1 MGPDLENP
9 DRSDTPGLDTPG
21 DLDSLAPLALTFDDV
36 LLLPQDTDVV
46 PSEVD
51 TTSRLT
57 REISVAVPLV
67 SAAMDTVTEARMAIA
82 MARQGGIGVLHRN
95 LSIEDQAHQ
104 VDLVKRSEAG
114 MVTDPVTITPDA
126 TIAEL
131 DRLCG
136 LYRVSGLPVVDEQ
149 RILLGIITN
158 RDLLFVP
165 AAEFETRTVRELMT
179 PMPLVTAP
187 VGISSGDA
195 AALLAK
201 HKIEKLPLVDGAGR
215 LAGLITVKDF
225 VKTEQYPHAT
235 KDGESRLRVAAA
247 VGFFGDA
254 WERATALVEAGVDVL
269 VPDTANGQARLMLD
283 MVRRLKS
290 DPATR
295 HVQVL
300 GGNVATRAGAQAL
313 VDAGVDGVKA
323 GIGPGC
329 FGAGTRILM
338 ADATYRNIEDV
349 RAGDR
354 VINKDGRPVTVVKAW
369 CTGVRT
375 VLSLRHTQ
383 AGRPTLVTPD
393 HRFWVG
399 DLATMS
405 PSTVAGKGYA
415 KALMSDTRLGKE
427 KVGWREIGEVDRAV
441 ALTPRFIDFE
451 LPEHIAIDLS
461 QFAIR
466 PSRLAGY
473 HTDIKDSYDLGFLF
487 GTFLG
492 DGHAFLNIVRN
503 SQVGNVSW
511 SFGPAEEDLARR
523 LAEVVHRVTGKEPSV
538 TKVRNCWIVR
548 LYSLQWA
555 RLLAEFGKRADK
567 HLPVEYLCRNPEY
580 LEGLRDGLLVS
591 DGHVEPGG
599 RECFRN
605 TSPRLVEL
613 WGVLTLLVRG
623 SFPSVAMAPGSA
635 GGLVADEESCRESYR
650 SRLDTSH
657 RKRHLGDLQCVKILA
672 REAVAVAIPVYD
684 LEVDCDTH
692 SFIADN
698 VAVHNSICTTR
709 VVAGVGVP
717 QITAIHEVAKA
728 CRPAGVPIVGD
739 GGLQYSGDIAKAI
752 VAGADAVMLGSL
764 LAGCDESPGD
774 LVFVN
779 GKQYKAYRGM
789 GSLGAMASRGRV
801 SYSKD
806 RYFQADVGTDDKIV
820 PEGIEGQVPYRG
832 PLSAVAHQLVGGLHQ
847 SMFYVGA
854 HTIPDLQRRGRFVR
868 ITSAGLKESHP
879 HDIQMTVEAP
889 NYQGS

>member
-1 MGPDLENP
+1 VASADDLDLEL
-9 DRSDTPGLDTPG
+9 DR
-21 DLDSLAPLALTFDDV
+21 LAPLALTFDDV
-36 LLLPQDTDVV
+36 LLLPQETDVV

-57 REISVAVPLV
+57 RDIDVAVPLL
-67 SAAMDTVTEARMAIA
+67 SAAMDTVTEARMAVA

-114 MVTDPVTITPDA
+114 MVSDPVTVGPDV
-126 TIAEL
+126 TIGEL

-136 LYRVSGLPVVDEQ
+136 LYRVSGLPVVDDE
-149 RILLGIITN
+149 RRLLGIITN

-165 AAEFETRTVRELMT
+165 PADFETRTVRELMT

-187 VGISSGDA
+187 VGIASADA

-225 VKTEQYPHAT
+225 VKTEQYPNAT

-247 VGFFGDA
+247 IGFFGDA

-313 VDAGVDGVKA
+313 VDAGVDAVKA
-323 GIGPGC
+323 GVGPGC
-329 FGAGTRILM
+329 LAAGTRILM
-338 ADATYRNIEDV
+338 ADASYKNIEEV
-349 RAGDR
+349 VAGDR
-354 VINKDGRPVTVVKAW
+354 VVNWLGQPVTVLKSW
-369 CTGVRT
+369 CTGVRD
-375 VLSLRHTQ
+375 VLSLRHTLS
-383 AGRPTLVTPD
+383 GKPTVVTPD
-393 HRFWVG
+393 HRYWLG
-399 DLATMS
+399 DLSTTA
-405 PSTVAGKGYA
+405 PATVASRGYA
-415 KALMSDTRLGKE
+415 GVLMADQRDGKE
-427 KVGWREIGEVDRAV
+427 KIGWHEIGELERAV
-441 ALTPRFIDFE
+441 ALTPRFVDFE
-451 LPEHIAIDLS
+451 LPEHFAIDLS
-461 QFAIR
+461 EFALR
-466 PSRLAGY
+466 KSRLAGY
-473 HTDIKDSYDLGFLF
+473 HLDIKDSRDLGFLF

-492 DGHAFLNIVRN
+492 DGHAFLNRVRN
-503 SQVGNVSW
+503 SEIGNVAW
-511 SFGPAEEDLARR
+511 AFGPGEEDLARR
-523 LAEVVHRVTGKEPSV
+523 LADVVERVTGKAPVVKQERS
-538 TKVRNCWIVR
+538 CWVVR
-548 LYSLQWA
+548 LYSLFWA
-555 RLLAEFGKRADK
+555 RLLGEFGKRNDK
-567 HLPVEYLCRNPEY
+567 HLPTKYLCRSQEY
-580 LEGLRDGLLVS
+580 LEGLREGLLVS
-591 DGHVEPGG
+591 DGHVGADG
-599 RECFRN
+599 RESFRN

-613 WGVLTLLVRG
+613 FGVLTLLVRG
-623 SFPSVAMAPGSA
+623 SFPSVRLEPGSP
-635 GGLVADEESCRESYR
+635 GGLDADPAACHDSYR
-650 SRLDTSH
+650 ARLDSTH
-657 RKRHLGDLQCVKILA
+657 AKRHLGDLQCVKILA
-672 REAVAVAIPVYD
+672 KERLSVAVPVYD
-684 LEVDCDTH
+684 LEVDCETH

-698 VAVHNSICTTR
+698 VVVHNSICTTR

-717 QITAIHEVAKA
+717 QVTAINEVAKA
-728 CRPAGVPIVGD
+728 CKPAGIPIVGD

-752 VAGADAVMLGSL
+752 VAGADTVMLGSL
-764 LAGCDESPGD
+764 LAGCDESPGE

-779 GKQYKAYRGM
+779 GKQFKSYRGM

-806 RYFQADVGTDDKIV
+806 RYFQADVSTDDKIV

-832 PLSAVAHQLVGGLHQ
+832 PLAGVAHQLIGGLAQ

-854 HTIPDLQRRGRFVR
+854 HTIPQLQERGRFVR

-889 NYQGS
+889 NYQSR